1 MELQVWIGALVNMLF
16 LSSMYILVGLGFALL
31 FSIMG
36 LLNVAH
42 GVIYMVSGYI
52 CSFFLTKVG
61 LNQWLA
67 FVITV
72 IVVSAFGP
80 LLERFCFRPFFR
92 DFDKMLLV
100 GVAISAI
107 VQTTVV
113 LAKGYQFESLPP
125 FVSGIVKLGALTVS
139 LERVVTFM
147 IGGVLLL
154 FLMLLIHK
162 SKIGLQMQAIA
173 QDLEGA
179 LLQGI
184 DVYRVSAIACTIAC
198 GLAAV
203 AGGLMGAY
211 LGLGAFMGDYVF
223 TKCLILVVLG
233 GMGSLLGLFLAGLI
247 IGALDA
253 FLPIFL
259 SGSSTEALSMGI
271 LIAILLV
278 RPRGFFGRELA

>member
-1 MELQVWIGALVNMLF
+1 MQLFIGAVVNMLF
-16 LSSMYILVGLGFALL
+16 LSSMYILVALGFALL
-31 FSIMG
+31 FSIME
-36 LLNVAH
+36 LLHVAH

-52 CSFFLTKVG
+52 CSFFLTKLG

-67 FVITV
+67 FLLTV
-72 IVVSAFGP
+72 LIVSCFGP
-80 LLERFCFRPFFR
+80 FLERFCFRPFFR

-113 LAKGYQFESLPP
+113 LAKGYQFEALPP
-125 FVSGIVKLGALTVS
+125 FVTGIIKWGPITVS
-139 LERVVTFM
+139 LERLVTFL
-147 IGGVLLL
+147 IGGALLL
-154 FLMLLIHK
+154 VLVLFINK
-162 SKIGLQMQAIA
+162 SKIGLQMQAVA

-184 DVYRVSAIACTIAC
+184 DVYRVSAIACVIAC

-233 GMGSLLGLFLAGLI
+233 GIGSMSGLFLAGLI

-259 SGSSTEALSMGI
+259 SGSATEALSMGI
-271 LIAILLV
+271 LICILLL
-278 RPRGFFGRELA
+278 RPRGLLGRELA